1 MLPGLPTWFVS
12 KESACQCRKHRFN
25 SWARKLPWK
34 RKWQP
39 TPVFLSGK
47 SHGQRSLTGYNHG
60 VTKMLDTTQ
69 QLNNSNITLP
79 AIEYGSSTNTP
90 LKNIKRYFFKVK
102 KRYPSSKIS
111 ETCALSYLF
120 QHYSQWP
127 RYRNNLRAHHRWMD
141 KNVYTL
147 KHTHT

>member
-1 MLPGLPTWFVS
+1 MLPGLPTWLVS

-60 VTKMLDTTQ
+60 YTKMLDMTQ

-111 ETCALSYLF
+111 KRHVLFHIYSSIIHSCQDTETI
-120 QHYSQWP
+120 
-127 RYRNNLRAHHRWMD
+127 
-141 KNVYTL
+141 
-147 KHTHT
+147 

>member
-1 MLPGLPTWFVS
+1 MTQQSHFWAYTPRKPDL
-12 KESACQCRKHRFN
+12 KETHAPQCSSQHCL
-25 SWARKLPWK
+25 SY
-34 RKWQP
+34 
-39 TPVFLSGK
+39 PVFLSGK

-60 VTKMLDTTQ
+60 DTKMLDMTQ

-111 ETCALSYLF
+111 KRHVLFHIYSSIIHSCQDTETI
-120 QHYSQWP
+120 
-127 RYRNNLRAHHRWMD
+127 
-141 KNVYTL
+141 
-147 KHTHT
+147 